1 VATEFALQDFEC
13 GSAAGHSSA
22 RSRYLDRL
30 DELHAAGVLL
40 RTLLDTLVTNAD
52 EMRREVAAGRRI
64 FDAVSAVSDEA
75 SRDFRRDL
83 HAATRRFER
92 AMQATRGESFRILI
106 QEGGRTVT
114 EVARAA
120 ELSVQMVKRLL
131 ATVDTIGPDHK
142 P

>member
-1 VATEFALQDFEC
+1 MQDVEG
-13 GSAAGHSSA
+13 GSAAGHGSP

-30 DELHAAGVLL
+30 DELSAAAAALS
-40 RTLLDTLVTNAD
+40 TLLDALVTNAD
-52 EMRREVAAGRRI
+52 QMRRELSGGRRI
-64 FDAVSAVSDEA
+64 FDAVSAVSDEP
-75 SRDFRRDL
+75 SRAFRRDL

-131 ATVDTIGPDHK
+131 ATADTVGPEHNLD
-142 P
+142 

>member
-1 VATEFALQDFEC
+1 M
-13 GSAAGHSSA
+13 
-22 RSRYLDRL
+22 DRL